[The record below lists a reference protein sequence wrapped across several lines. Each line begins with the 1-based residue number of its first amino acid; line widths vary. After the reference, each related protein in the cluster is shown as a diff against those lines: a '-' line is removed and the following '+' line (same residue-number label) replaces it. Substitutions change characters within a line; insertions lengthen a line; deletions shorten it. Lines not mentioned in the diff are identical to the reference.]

1 MNAEAVFL
9 SDYLTNAEH
18 VAAIAPEWMHA
29 PSAKGVQRDILRPS
43 ACTCTPLY
51 MCAKLRQSVARDRRK
66 IEPMFPRWRVD
77 ARGARRKRGALAR
90 QEEAAEKIRA

>member
-9 SDYLTNAEH
+9 SDYLTNVEH
-18 VAAIAPEWMHA
+18 VAAIA

-77 ARGARRKRGALAR
+77 ARGARRKWGALAR
-90 QEEAAEKIRA
+90 QKEAAEKIRA